1 VQAEYRLHVGDVIE
15 ITVATAPELQR
26 RVPVQLD
33 GTISSPLL
41 GTLVAVDL
49 SPAEVQGKIQ
59 AALATKVFRQRMADG
74 RETQVVIDPEDVTA
88 LVVEYRPIYVD
99 GDVFR
104 PGEHPYR
111 PLMTVRE
118 AVALAGGYDV
128 THFRMTNP
136 LFEAAELRGT
146 YQTLWIQLAKEKAAV
161 WRIKTE
167 LGAKDDINELMLMEG
182 PVPRATVS
190 DIISVETEHLRARVA
205 DYQREKAYLE
215 RSVKQAEEQ
224 IAVLS
229 HQEQNEEQGTKADE
243 EELHRVVE
251 LFGKGTLPTTRVTD
265 ARRAVLLS
273 SSRKLQT
280 SAQLMEVKSK
290 QDNFARQLEK
300 LDDLHRITLL
310 HELQD
315 TNVTVGEI
323 RARLQSTGER
333 LQIAGAMKP
342 LVGRS
347 SKQAEI
353 VVHRKGEEGWKHFGA
368 DEDLELQPGD
378 VVDVSLRS
386 DYAVGADQLKPSSRT
401 GIPTAAGSVPH
412 SAEAAAASS
421 ESVTPTFAIDAP
433 RARN

>member
-1 VQAEYRLHVGDVIE
+1 
-15 ITVATAPELQR
+15 
-26 RVPVQLD
+26 
-33 GTISSPLL
+33 
-41 GTLVAVDL
+41 
-49 SPAEVQGKIQ
+49 
-59 AALATKVFRQRMADG
+59 M
-74 RETQVVIDPEDVTA
+74 VIDPEDVSA

-128 THFRMTNP
+128 TRFRMTNP

-146 YQTLWIQLAKEKAAV
+146 YQTLWIELAKEKATM

-167 LGAKDDINELMLMEG
+167 LGAKDDLNEAMLIEG
-182 PVPRATVS
+182 LVPRATVS
-190 DIISVETEHLRARVA
+190 DIISVETEHLKARAA
-205 DYQREKAYLE
+205 DYQREKDYLQ
-215 RSVKQAEEQ
+215 RSLKQAQEH

-229 HQEQNEEQGTKADE
+229 HQEQNEEQGTKADD

-251 LFGKGTLPTTRVTD
+251 LFGRGTLPTTRVTD

-280 SAQLMEVKSK
+280 SAQLMEVKK
-290 QDNFARQLEK
+290 EQERVARELEK

-310 HELQD
+310 HELQE
-315 TNVTVGEI
+315 TNVRVGEI

-333 LQIAGAMKP
+333 LQIAGAMKSP
-342 LVGRS
+342 LVEGA
-347 SKQAEI
+347 SKKAQI
-353 VVHRKGEEGWKHFGA
+353 VVHRKGEEGWRHFGA

-386 DYAVGADQLKPSSRT
+386 DYAVGADQLRPSSST
-401 GIPTAAGSVPH
+401 GVPTAAVSVPRG
-412 SAEAAAASS
+412 AEAA
-421 ESVTPTFAIDAP
+421 VTSPRSGTSTFAIDAT

>member
-1 VQAEYRLHVGDVIE
+1 
-15 ITVATAPELQR
+15 
-26 RVPVQLD
+26 
-33 GTISSPLL
+33 
-41 GTLVAVDL
+41 
-49 SPAEVQGKIQ
+49 
-59 AALATKVFRQRMADG
+59 
-74 RETQVVIDPEDVTA
+74 
-88 LVVEYRPIYVD
+88 
-99 GDVFR
+99 
-104 PGEHPYR
+104 
-111 PLMTVRE
+111 
-118 AVALAGGYDV
+118 
-128 THFRMTNP
+128 
-136 LFEAAELRGT
+136 
-146 YQTLWIQLAKEKAAV
+146 QLAKEKAAV

-315 TNVTVGEI
+315 TNVTV
-323 RARLQSTGER
+323 
-333 LQIAGAMKP
+333 
-342 LVGRS
+342 
-347 SKQAEI
+347 
-353 VVHRKGEEGWKHFGA
+353 
-368 DEDLELQPGD
+368 
-378 VVDVSLRS
+378 
-386 DYAVGADQLKPSSRT
+386 
-401 GIPTAAGSVPH
+401 
-412 SAEAAAASS
+412 
-421 ESVTPTFAIDAP
+421 
-433 RARN
+433 